1 MLMSDQVDTLLAT
14 TPLRISADIKKL
26 QQLYDEIAFRINV
39 MEGIGVASDQ
49 YTVIHRVLLKALLPN
64 IALLYWQ

>member
-26 QQLYDEIAFRINV
+26 QHV